1 MNWRS
6 FIVTLI
12 NCIVWSIQ
20 VIQLNGTGIK
30 NLGRTRDSF
39 RAVQVPQQFYD
50 AIEQS
55 DFSKHSLQN
64 KLEHFLEKLQ
74 KNLTIS
80 AVLSDSEDIVTSERN
95 YVYKM
100 RELSTFFY
108 EASFSFE
115 QFSSDIQT
123 FYETSKNAS
132 YALLFKLRQV
142 PTGQPTLVKA
152 LLTNYFAEIEFFHVL
167 FSEIIDDA
175 MEYSTKSLKWIQ
187 ELFVYY
193 ADTQNNILENW
204 KLKTNLE
211 CCKLYVN
218 FLQDQSS
225 QIFKCATVDNLNIIY
240 DVYSVTK
247 LNIKYILRQLEFR
260 IQRLF
265 NCLLYNSPNIQCK
278 LLKRAEKDLKTLFRN
293 LSELDM
299 FIDIKTKKG
308 KAAALRFRRGNTWNS
323 NQIKLEPNQNYCLP
337 IGFPNTQM
345 STDLK
350 ECFYFLDNIV

>member
-6 FIVTLI
+6 FIVTLL
-12 NCIVWSIQ
+12 VWSIQ
-20 VIQLNGTGIK
+20 ILQLNGTGIK
-30 NLGRTRDSF
+30 NLSRTRDSF
-39 RAVQVPQQFYD
+39 RAVQVPKQFYD
-50 AIEQS
+50 AIEKA

-74 KNLTIS
+74 KNFTIS
-80 AVLSDSEDIVTSERN
+80 AVLSDSEDIITSERN
-95 YVYKM
+95 YVYKI

-108 EASFSFE
+108 EASFSFQ
-115 QFSSDIQT
+115 QFSSDIKT

-142 PTGQPTLVKA
+142 PTGQPTLVKV

-167 FSEIIDDA
+167 FSEIIDEA
-175 MEYSTKSLKWIQ
+175 MEYSTESLKRIQ
-187 ELFVYY
+187 ELFFYY

-204 KLKTNLE
+204 KLKTNSE

-218 FLQDQSS
+218 FLQNQSS
-225 QIFKCATVDNLNIIY
+225 QIFKCATLDNLNIIY

-247 LNIKYILRQLEFR
+247 LNIKYIIRQLEFR

-265 NCLLYNSPNIQCK
+265 NCLMYNSLNLQCK
-278 LLKRAEKDLKTLFRN
+278 LLKSAEQDLKTLFRN
-293 LSELDM
+293 LAELDM

-308 KAAALRFRRGNTWNS
+308 RAAALRFRRGNTWNN

-345 STDLK
+345 STELK